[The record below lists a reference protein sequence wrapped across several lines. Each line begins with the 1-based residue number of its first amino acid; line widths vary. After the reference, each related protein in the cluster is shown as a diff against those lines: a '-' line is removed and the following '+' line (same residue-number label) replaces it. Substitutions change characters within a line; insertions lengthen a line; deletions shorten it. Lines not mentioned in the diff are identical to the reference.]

1 MKMKTQFIAD
11 ISSDGK
17 KVDSLFALKF
27 KKPPVDYK
35 SNKQGKWFE
44 MRLADKT
51 GEMSVKY
58 WGTDEKKTMDIYDS
72 ISKGCVVSISGIVQ
86 EYPKGSNNF
95 SISVDSALD
104 TLRVCNA
111 EEYDIGDFVATTS
124 KDTGSMMSE
133 VMAILGTVKDKDLS
147 GLINLF
153 IEDTAFVDLF
163 SKTPAAMEYHQ
174 NYVGGLLEHT
184 LNVMKIADNV
194 CGLYPELD
202 RDLVVCGA
210 FLHDIGKMREL
221 ELSGTLIDVSHE
233 GMLIGHTVIGHDM
246 VARKIAEIEDF
257 PQTLKLKLL
266 HIILSHNGHK
276 EYGSPKVPQLPEAVL
291 VHHAD
296 DCDAQ
301 VDIFLRLKREANT
314 EDSWIWDKKI
324 KGHIYLE

>member
-1 MKMKTQFIAD
+1 MKKQFISD

-35 SNKQGKWFE
+35 NNKQGKWFE

-51 GEMSVKY
+51 GEMTAKY
-58 WGTDEKKTMDIYDS
+58 WGNDELKTLEIYES
-72 ISKGCVVSISGIVQ
+72 FSRGCVVALSGTVQ

-104 TLRVCNA
+104 TLRVCSA
-111 EEYDIGDFVATTS
+111 DEYNVADFVATTS
-124 KDTGSMMSE
+124 KDVGSMLVE
-133 VMAILGTVKDKDLS
+133 VRAILESVEDKDLS
-147 GLINLF
+147 RLIKLF
-153 IEDTAFVDLF
+153 VSDKTFMDLF

-184 LNVMKIADNV
+184 LNVMKISDNV

-210 FLHDIGKMREL
+210 FLHDIGKMNEL
-221 ELSGTLIDVSHE
+221 ELSGTLIGVSHE

-246 VARKIAEIEDF
+246 VSKRIAKIDDF
-257 PQTLKLKLL
+257 PETLKLKLL
-266 HIILSHNGHK
+266 HIVLSHNGKK
-276 EYGSPKVPQLPEAVL
+276 EYGSPKVPQLPEAVV
-291 VHHAD
+291 VHYAD
-296 DCDAQ
+296 DCDAK

-314 EDSWIWDKKI
+314 DDSWIWDKKI
-324 KGHIYLE
+324 KGHVYLG

>member
-1 MKMKTQFIAD
+1 MTKQFIAD

-17 KVDSLFALKF
+17 KVEGLFALKF

-35 SNKQGKWFE
+35 NNKQGKWFE

-51 GEMSVKY
+51 GEITAKY
-58 WGTDEKKTMDIYDS
+58 WGNDEQKTVEIYDS
-72 ISKGCVVSISGIVQ
+72 FSRGCVVALSGTVQ

-104 TLRVCNA
+104 TLRVCDSS
-111 EEYDIGDFVATTS
+111 EYDISDFVATTP
-124 KDTGSMMSE
+124 KDVDSMLVE
-133 VMAILGTVKDKDLS
+133 VQSILESVKNKDLS
-147 GLINLF
+147 RLVKS
-153 IEDTAFVDLF
+153 FVLDKTFMELF

-210 FLHDIGKMREL
+210 FLHDIGKMSEL
-221 ELSGTLIDVSHE
+221 ELSGTLIGVSHE

-246 VARKIAEIEDF
+246 VAKMISGIDDF
-257 PQTLKLKLL
+257 PVTLKLKLL
-266 HIILSHNGHK
+266 HIVLSHHGKK
-276 EYGSPKVPQLPEAVL
+276 EYGAPKVPQLPEAVV
-291 VHHAD
+291 VHYAD
-296 DCDAQ
+296 DCDTK
-301 VDIFLRLKREANT
+301 VDIFVRLKREANT
-314 EDSWIWDKKI
+314 DDSWVWDKKI
-324 KGHIYLE
+324 KGHVYLE